1 MKILFTCLLF
11 VNIAGFL
18 AFGIDKY
25 KAIHNKWRIR
35 ESMLMLF
42 ALLGGGPGCLLGM
55 YLFHHKTRHRKFTI
69 GIPVILTIELL
80 LGCAAAYFYHQP
92 RSFLPPYG
100 KIHLSYYTPW
110 TFQAQYAQTRKPFSY
125 KKRDPFWGLFQLIN
139 ERQYQTQLSTQPLPC
154 QRLG

>member
-42 ALLGGGPGCLLGM
+42 ALLGGGPGCLLGI
-55 YLFHHKTRHRKFTI
+55 YLFHHKTRHWYFVV
-69 GIPVILTIELL
+69 GMPLILVLQSLL
-80 LGCAAAYFYHQP
+80 AICIKMA
-92 RSFLPPYG
+92 
-100 KIHLSYYTPW
+100 
-110 TFQAQYAQTRKPFSY
+110 
-125 KKRDPFWGLFQLIN
+125 
-139 ERQYQTQLSTQPLPC
+139 
-154 QRLG
+154 